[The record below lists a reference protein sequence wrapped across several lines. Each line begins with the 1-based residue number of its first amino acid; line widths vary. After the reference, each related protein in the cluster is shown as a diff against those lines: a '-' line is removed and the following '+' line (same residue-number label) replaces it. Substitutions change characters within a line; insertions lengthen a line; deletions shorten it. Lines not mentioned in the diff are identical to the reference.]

1 MLRGVHTGRAARIV
15 CTVAAAVCC
24 GAAASVGVY
33 ASLRTGQVDASQ
45 VSATVVEPAVPS
57 RSQPAIGQW
66 TTPAG
71 TQRFG
76 VIPAPPERPAGSG
89 HQVWIDKDGYVTGA
103 PTGTAGLAT
112 QASIAGASVAAAI
125 VVIAC
130 RPRDRCDDAIDSEW
144 SEVVNGIRKLIHF
157 RHGGF

>member
-1 MLRGVHTGRAARIV
+1 
-15 CTVAAAVCC
+15 
-24 GAAASVGVY
+24 VY

-45 VSATVVEPAVPS
+45 VTATVVEPAMPG

-76 VIPAPPERPAGSG
+76 VIPAPPERAGGSE

-112 QASIAGASVAAAI
+112 QATIAGTSVAAAI

-144 SEVVNGIRKLIHF
+144 SEISEGWKSRYL
-157 RHGGF
+157 